1 MGKSIAYR
9 QMQIQ
14 AFSILS
20 LFFIFSYFS
29 HSDFFGKKKH
39 VNDVQ
44 KLSKL
49 IQNSFFGLHKHRSK
63 FSTAWIV
70 CNMLYIFFQLSSTKM
85 SCNFIM

>member
-29 HSDFFGKKKH
+29 HSDFFGKKNNNPLMMFKNCPSYYKTPFLDYINT
-39 VNDVQ
+39 VRNFLLL
-44 KLSKL
+44 KLCV
-49 IQNSFFGLHKHRSK
+49 I
-63 FSTAWIV
+63 
-70 CNMLYIFFQLSSTKM
+70 CYIFFSVKS
-85 SCNFIM
+85 N

>member
-20 LFFIFSYFS
+20 LFLLQLFLTQWFLAT
-29 HSDFFGKKKH
+29 KKKH

-49 IQNSFFGLHKHRSK
+49 LQNSFFGFHKHRSK
-63 FSTAWIV
+63 FSTA
-70 CNMLYIFFQLSSTKM
+70 
-85 SCNFIM
+85 